1 MKTIT
6 VKNFNFVEKNNGFWI
21 SGLEL
26 CRKLGYEYPKS
37 QATKIWNRHEKHLKD
52 FSVVAKLAST
62 DSKNYET
69 RIYNEVGS
77 RFFISKCHKPLADKI
92 TIEMIE
98 AFIKLRDEKSNKT
111 ESRNRGKLLNRS
123 LTDQIQL
130 LKEDETSN
138 AIDFIYQNIA
148 KLNCKMVTGLN
159 PNQLREQRGVKSTRD
174 GLSLEESVKLATLE
188 HYQSQYLKDKALTPK
203 EAYQDL
209 KTFSGRFFEAL
220 QRIE

>member
-1 MKTIT
+1 M
-6 VKNFNFVEKNNGFWI
+6 NLNFVEKNNGFWI

-62 DSKNYET
+62 DSKKYET

-98 AFIKLRDEKSNKT
+98 AFIKLRDEKSDKT
-111 ESRNRGKLLNRS
+111 ESRKQGKLLHRA
-123 LTDQIQL
+123 LTAQIQL
-130 LKEDETSN
+130 LKEDVGSR
-138 AIDFIYQNIA
+138 AKDFIYSNVA
-148 KLNCKMVTGLN
+148 RNNCKLVTGLT
-159 PNQLREQRGVKSTRD
+159 PKQLREQRHVKFTRE
-174 GLSLEESVKLATLE
+174 GLSSEESIKLSALE
-188 HYQSQYLKDKALTPK
+188 HYQSEYLKNKSLTHK
-203 EAYQDL
+203 EAYIDL
-209 KTFSGRFFEAL
+209 KTFSARFIEAF
-220 QRIE
+220 QKIEI